1 MDVAA
6 AKELLENAITASR
19 KLGKNADKI
28 PVWEKMLTKMPDYAI
43 AENGIIKEWLT
54 PKLGNNDAHRH
65 SSQLYPLYDG
75 LPDEIANSP
84 ELRSAFIK
92 SVEDKLER
100 YWKDNQ
106 RGFMSFGI
114 VQLGQVSASL
124 GHGDIVHHCLQHLVN
139 GFWLNNLASM
149 HNRRSLFNMDI
160 SGGQPSV
167 IIKAL
172 ADSVPGKIRLLPAL
186 PKRMGQGH
194 HRRRALP
201 RRDRLNRLHWDGNKV
216 EVEMTSAKAQE
227 ITLVLP
233 ARDRR
238 HQSRRCHRRRWR
250 ERQRTQAHP
259 ASRPKGLTGDHPARP
274 VISSSGYC
282 RCGLA
287 STAMIDSCSLV
298 FLVKAINSSMPS
310 TRQTL
315 ASTSTHHS
323 ATLIFTPGMAV
334 SRVRLASRLTT
345 YG

>member
-6 AKELLENAITASR
+6 VKELLHNLIAASR
-19 KLGKNADKI
+19 ELGKNADKI
-28 PVWEKMLTKMPDYAI
+28 ATWEKMLAKMPDYAV

-65 SSQLYPLYDG
+65 SSQLYPLYDW
-75 LPDEIANSP
+75 LPEEIDKSP

-124 GHGDIVHHCLQHLVN
+124 GHGDIAHHCLKHLVY

-167 IIKAL
+167 VIKML
-172 ADSVPGKIRLLPAL
+172 ADSMPGKVRLLPAL
-186 PKRMGQGH
+186 PKAWPKGTIEGVLCRG
-194 HRRRALP
+194 AITI
-201 RRDRLNRLHWDGNKV
+201 DRLHWDHGKV
-216 EVEMTSAKAQE
+216 EVEMTAEKARE

-233 ARDRR
+233 
-238 HQSRRCHRRRWR
+238 R
-250 ERQRTQAHP
+250 EIAEIKANGNAVAAGTSASELKVTLP
-259 ASRPKGLTGDHPARP
+259 AGKK
-274 VISSSGYC
+274 I
-282 RCGLA
+282 
-287 STAMIDSCSLV
+287 
-298 FLVKAINSSMPS
+298 
-310 TRQTL
+310 TL
-315 ASTSTHHS
+315 AIQ
-323 ATLIFTPGMAV
+323 LK
-334 SRVRLASRLTT
+334 
-345 YG
+345 